1 MNGRLEAA
9 ATLASQSIT
18 ADIGGGPVVV
28 TFPDGDYF
36 ATDLAAM
43 VEARL
48 EAVLGAGFAVT
59 TALTEAG
66 SGKITVAKDAGTVK
80 ILFASTGQAN
90 LFGVAAVGD
99 WNAAPAASWTSAAGM
114 LQVWLP
120 DAPMSNIDPLV
131 DGFLTTNAGYLKS
144 PLGDLSLRIGAG
156 HKRHLDVTW
165 SHVRRARV
173 LDGADAALVSY
184 EQWVRETQHGSN
196 TFFPLTVGGYPP
208 PVRFYRDATASLLV
222 GPGDGEF
229 RMRAPRDFRGVR
241 PVAEFTA
248 YYTVVI
254 PELVKL

>member
-1 MNGRLEAA
+1 MNGRLEAQ
-9 ATLASQSIT
+9 ATLTAQSVT

-28 TFPDGDYF
+28 SFPDGDYF

-43 VEARL
+43 VETRL
-48 EAVLGAGFAVT
+48 EAVLGAGFTVT
-59 TALTEAG
+59 VDLVEGGTG
-66 SGKITVAKDAGTVK
+66 RITVAKNAGTVK
-80 ILFASTGQAN
+80 ILFASTAQAN

-99 WNAAPAASWTSAAGM
+99 WNAAPAASFTSAAGL

-131 DGFLTTNAGYLKS
+131 DGFLTTNAGYLKT
-144 PLGDLSLRIGAG
+144 PTGDLSLRVGDG
-156 HKRHLDVTW
+156 HRRHLDVTW

-173 LDGADAALVSY
+173 LDGADVALVSW
-184 EQWVRETQHGSN
+184 EQFVRETQHGAN
-196 TFFPLTVGGYPP
+196 AFFPLSVGGYPP
-208 PVRFYRDATASLLV
+208 RVRFYRDATAGLV
-222 GPGDGEF
+222 VGVGDGEF
-229 RMRAPRDFRGVR
+229 RMRAPRDLRGVR